1 MTNFTT
7 PVGRL
12 VQGSPCMAPQIDMQ
26 TNKPLLNADGTQKMG
41 VFMAI
46 AFPKVLPDGRPNT
59 EFDALF
65 ALLKETAAA
74 AWPALFPQ
82 GAAGPCVNPRF
93 SMKYQD
99 GDGYDQSGNSV
110 SAKPGFA
117 GHHILRF
124 STDYHVRC
132 YHEGKFA
139 AHEEIQDVKN
149 VVKRGYWVRLVG
161 EARSNNASG
170 TQVPGI
176 SLYPNLLSL
185 VAQGDEIMSGPD
197 AATAFGAA
205 AIGWRPPAM
214 VPGMPTVPAGAVP
227 PSAPAAPAAPMP
239 PAVPTAPAAPV
250 PPSAPGAPA
259 APVPPSA
266 PAVLLP
272 PPPPVAAPAVV
283 LSPALAAQGITL
295 DGLVAQGWTLD
306 ALVQQG
312 YATRVA

>member
-12 VQGSPCMAPQIDMQ
+12 VQGSACMTPQTDMQ

-41 VFMAI
+41 IFMAI

-65 ALLKETAAA
+65 ALLKETAAS

-99 GDGYDQSGNSV
+99 GDGYDQSGNPV

-161 EARSNNASG
+161 EAQSNNASG

-185 VAQGDEIMSGPD
+185 VAQGDEIVSGPD

-205 AIGWRPPAM
+205 AIGWRPPAT
-214 VPGMPTVPAGAVP
+214 VPGTPAVP
-227 PSAPAAPAAPMP
+227 MAPAAPAAPMA
-239 PAVPTAPAAPV
+239 PAYPAAPAAPMV
-250 PPSAPGAPA
+250 PA
-259 APVPPSA
+259 APMA
-266 PAVLLP
+266 PAGHLP
-272 PPPPVAAPAVV
+272 PPPPIVPPAPAPAPAVR
-283 LSPALAAQGITL
+283 LSPELAALGITL
-295 DGLVAQGWTLD
+295 DALVQQGWTLD

-312 YATRVA
+312 YATKL

>member
-12 VQGSPCMAPQIDMQ
+12 VQGSPCMAPQTDMK

-99 GDGYDQSGNSV
+99 GDGYDQSGNPV

-185 VAQGDEIMSGPD
+185 VAQGDEIVSGPD
-197 AATAFGAA
+197 AASAFGAA

-214 VPGMPTVPAGAVP
+214 VPGMPAAPMAPAAPMVPGMPA
-227 PSAPAAPAAPMP
+227 APAAPAAPVAP
-239 PAVPTAPAAPV
+239 GIPTAPIVPAAPV
-250 PPSAPGAPA
+250 VPA
-259 APVPPSA
+259 A

-283 LSPALAAQGITL
+283 LSSELAAQGITL